1 MGRGYQPPRQVKG
14 FLSRSIP
21 PPPQGFLPGQTKRRV
36 AEKSVFARAHSQFK
50 VAAGVPVSLAELT
63 PRGHPLPMA
72 ASTTS
77 RAIKNPK
84 TRFNWRVSDIIRWTM
99 SRWLELRAKVTGR
112 KYDCVALAGE
122 SEYNITVNSDLTLS
136 CNCQDYDGSGHLG
149 DLRKNSFEEIFFGP
163 VAQKFRDDL
172 AKGKMPISTC
182 SRCGDLRRL
191 NRGEA
196 PRKPRLPYRGML
208 LENTV
213 ICNVDCIGCAREG
226 AANVRTKKT
235 MPLAELSQM
244 ADLAARLGMQRIFY
258 LNLGEPFLSPT
269 ICQELPLL
277 REKNPNAYIRVS
289 TNGVLLNT
297 DAKRE
302 AALNLSDIQFSVHG
316 ISDAMCEKYMMRGSF
331 EKAFDAMKQMVA
343 YRDARGWKMPI
354 LEWKYLLFNWND
366 QPKTIQ
372 RAIEMGREIGVD
384 IISFWPTHNPFY
396 GISWRYHLGRMN
408 HIGRESWK
416 GREVILRPEN
426 AAAAK

>member
-1 MGRGYQPPRQVKG
+1 M
-14 FLSRSIP
+14 
-21 PPPQGFLPGQTKRRV
+21 KRR
-36 AEKSVFARAHSQFK
+36 R
-50 VAAGVPVSLAELT
+50 
-63 PRGHPLPMA
+63 
-72 ASTTS
+72 
-77 RAIKNPK
+77 I
-84 TRFNWRVSDIIRWTM
+84 NWVVSDVMRRGMKT
-99 SRWLELRAKVTGR
+99 WLEFSARLRGQR
-112 KYDCVALAGE
+112 FYCNALSGE
-122 SEYNITVNSDLTLS
+122 SEYNLTINSDMTVS
-136 CNCQDYDGSGHLG
+136 CNCQDYDGTGHLG

-172 AKGKMPISTC
+172 AKGKMPIPTC

-191 NRGEA
+191 NRGESPA
-196 PRKPRLPYRGML
+196 KPRLPHRGML

-235 MPLAELSQM
+235 MPLAELGQM
-244 ADLAARLGMQRIFY
+244 ADLTARLGLERIFY

-277 REKNPNAYIRVS
+277 RQKNPDAYIRVS
-289 TNGVLLNT
+289 TNGILLNT

-331 EKAFDAMKQMVA
+331 EKAFDAMRQMA
-343 YRDARGWKMPI
+343 AFRDARGKMMPI

-366 QPKTIQ
+366 HPKTVQ
-372 RAIEMGREIGVD
+372 RAIEMAKEIRVD
-384 IISFWPTHNPFY
+384 LISFWPTHNPFF
-396 GISWRYHLGRMN
+396 GLSWRYRLGQFN

-416 GREVILRPEN
+416 GREVILRPDI